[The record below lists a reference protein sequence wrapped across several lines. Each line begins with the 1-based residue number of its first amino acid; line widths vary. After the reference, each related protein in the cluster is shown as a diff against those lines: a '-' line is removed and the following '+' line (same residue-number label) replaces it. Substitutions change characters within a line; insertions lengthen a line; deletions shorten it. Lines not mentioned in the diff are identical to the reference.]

1 MASMNLP
8 KVKLDNFE
16 SSNDSL
22 VFTIKNIN
30 VSLINAIRRTVLS
43 DIPCVVF
50 RTMPYEKSMVNIT
63 KNTTRLNNEIIK
75 QRLSCIPI
83 YITDLSI
90 PLEKYLVELDVKN
103 DTNEIIYVTTKD
115 FKIKDIES
123 DKYLIDKEVHRI
135 FPPNEITKE
144 HILITRLRPQLSDDI
159 HGETL
164 TLNAKM
170 TITNA
175 KEDSGFN
182 VVSTC
187 SYEFLKDVPRI
198 QTEWN
203 KKEKELRE
211 NGLNDEEI
219 SFEKENWML
228 HDAKRIYLDD
238 QFKFIIETIG
248 VFDNKTLVSKSCD
261 IINSKIQYIIDE
273 CDSETLKILD
283 GETMMNSFNI
293 ILENEDYTIGKC
305 IEYGLNE
312 LYYKQQQIL
321 TFVGFKKKH
330 PHDTYSIIN
339 IAFKNDSLNK
349 ESVYPIIKLVCE
361 LIKDVFQD
369 IKSQL

>member
-16 SSNDSL
+16 ISNDFMT
-22 VFTIKNIN
+22 FTMKNIN
-30 VSLINAIRRTVLS
+30 VSLVNALRRTILS
-43 DIPCVVF
+43 EIPCVVF
-50 RTMPYEKSMVNIT
+50 RTMPYEKSLVNIS

-75 QRLSCIPI
+75 QRISCIPI
-83 YITDLSI
+83 HITDLSL
-90 PLEKYLVELDVKN
+90 PLEKYVVELDVKN

-144 HILITRLRPQLSDDI
+144 HILIARLRPQLSDDI
-159 HGETL
+159 QGETL
-164 TLNAKM
+164 TINAKM
-170 TITNA
+170 TISNA

-187 SYEFLKDVPRI
+187 SYEFLKDVARI
-198 QTEWN
+198 QSEWN
-203 KKEKELRE
+203 KKEKELRN
-211 NGLNDEEI
+211 NGMNEEEI
-219 SFEKENWML
+219 SFEKDNWIL
-228 HDAKRIYLDD
+228 HDAKRIYLED

-248 VFDNKTLVSKSCD
+248 VFDNKTLINKSCD
-261 IINSKIQYIIDE
+261 IINRKFQSIIDE
-273 CDSETLKILD
+273 CDNQTLKILD
-283 GETMMNSFNI
+283 GETLMKSFNI

-305 IEYGLNE
+305 IEYGLYE
-312 LYYKQQQIL
+312 LYYKKQQLL

-339 IAFKNDSLNK
+339 ISFKDETLSK
-349 ESVYPIIKLVCE
+349 ESIYPIIKLVCE
-361 LIKDVFQD
+361 LVKEIFEDVKNQM
-369 IKSQL
+369 